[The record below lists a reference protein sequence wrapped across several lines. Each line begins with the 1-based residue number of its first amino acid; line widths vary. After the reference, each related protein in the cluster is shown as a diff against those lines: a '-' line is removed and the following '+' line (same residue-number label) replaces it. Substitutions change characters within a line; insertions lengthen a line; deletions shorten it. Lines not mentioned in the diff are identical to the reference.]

1 MLTDAMLTDH
11 RVTTWRNGLTEPSE
25 YDVKADA
32 LQTEVERVIDLRNRE
47 AELPSLMAAIDRE
60 LATAEGKE
68 RTRLIRERGELMIEA
83 ASMSGQISE
92 ARRRTDAARHDWTVY
107 VAETARAEERA
118 LKAQT
123 ADDDQAIADLSLT
136 LKRQESMP
144 FRMRLREQ
152 ELADAWKK
160 LSDLR
165 LKTMPAHERAKE
177 CNAAVNV
184 VMSNNVITMPH
195 LAAA

>member
-11 RVTTWRNGLTEPSE
+11 RVTTWRNGLTDPAE
-25 YDVKADA
+25 YDAKAGA

-47 AELPSLMAAIDRE
+47 AELPTLMAAIDRE
-60 LATAEGKE
+60 LVTAEAKE
-68 RTRLIRERGELMIEA
+68 RTRLIRQRGELMIES

-92 ARRRTDAARHDWTVY
+92 ARRRSSDARRAVQTY
-107 VAETARAEERA
+107 VAETARAEEWA

-123 ADDDQAIADLSLT
+123 ADDDQAIAELSLT

-144 FRMRLREQ
+144 FRMQLREQ
-152 ELADAWKK
+152 ERSQAWQK
-160 LSDLR
+160 LGDLR

-177 CNAAVNV
+177 CNAAALAVTN
-184 VMSNNVITMPH
+184 NNVIDMPH
-195 LAAA
+195 LAA